1 MATDDD
7 DLHQIPWWDAK
18 ALRMVEAIERSIV
31 RLGLESQ
38 GEFIS
43 IINAIEVQ
51 LESRQTEPEVVRLLV
66 ESLRALAQAR
76 SIEESRQRRL
86 GQRLDELLDRVS
98 PASRRGRMR

>member
-7 DLHQIPWWDAK
+7 DLDQIPWWDAK

-31 RLGLESQ
+31 RLRLDSQ

-51 LESRQTEPEVVRLLV
+51 LESKETEPEVVRLLI
-66 ESLRALAQAR
+66 ESLRTLSHARAIEEPHRRRLAQR
-76 SIEESRQRRL
+76 LNELIE
-86 GQRLDELLDRVS
+86 RVS
-98 PASRRGRMR
+98 SASR